1 MFTTSTSEVGNQ
13 DLTYP
18 IGLITVDELMLGGLA
33 DGYMNRLSYTYSSY
47 NYWTL
52 SPRHFAIADTA
63 ASEFNAY
70 SVGYASTDWVT
81 SSLGVRAVINLNSDV
96 QISGGIGT
104 ANDPFVVQT
113 T

>member
-1 MFTTSTSEVGNQ
+1 
-13 DLTYP
+13 
-18 IGLITVDELMLGGLA
+18 MLGGLS

-47 NYWTL
+47 SYWTM
-52 SPRHFAIADTA
+52 SPRGFSVTNA
-63 ASEFNAY
+63 AALEFGAL
-70 SVGYASTDWVT
+70 SVGYASYNWVT
-81 SSLGVRAVINLNSDV
+81 GSYGVRAVINLKSDV